1 MGIVSGDRVWFVVQN
16 GNMRIVRE
24 LSIADV
30 AGSIGPPTKTED
42 LEKVIREAKEDHFD
56 RRMRR
61 LGKGMGKKGR

>member
-16 GNMRIVRE
+16 GNVRIVRE

-30 AGSIGPPTKTED
+30 AGSVGRPTKTED
-42 LEKVIREAKEDHFD
+42 FEKIIHDAKEDHFD

-61 LGKGMGKKGR
+61 FDIGKKSR